1 MTAWGHNDW
10 IAWQDQQK
18 TNTNFTSSETTFL
31 NSRFKDSKQE
41 KQNKKKQQ
49 TIKKYANSYVAP

>member
-41 KQNKKKQQ
+41 KQNKKKATNHQK
-49 TIKKYANSYVAP
+49 IR